1 MRRGRSI
8 RGAAAVAVAVLAL
21 AGAACSDDGEDAA
34 AEVRPLDDVLRLNDL
49 QVLGSHNSY
58 HQEAAPEVM
67 ALLRAFDPTLADSL
81 EYSHPPLAEQFEE
94 QGIRQIELDVFAD
107 TGLVNDRFVDTGIDA
122 IPDGQERDS
131 QGRVVRK
138 DGTVVLK
145 NGTVTT
151 VADIVKRHR
160 AAIPQPVADT

>member
-94 QGIRQIELDVFAD
+94 QGIRQIV
-107 TGLVNDRFVDTGIDA
+107 G
-122 IPDGQERDS
+122 PS
-131 QGRVVRK
+131 P
-138 DGTVVLK
+138 
-145 NGTVTT
+145 VTT
-151 VADIVKRHR
+151 RTTMHDSSQRRKSRR
-160 AAIPQPVADT
+160 PFPNWLGRRERR